1 MPVTSASLTY
11 QFAGI
16 DCTVPLEPDEKR
28 SLYQALYGQAREM
41 SSVDIEEKKTSIDR
55 YQVKI
60 TSTLQVESGP
70 RGAEAV
76 LFTAVFSA
84 YKRNRLDQFTVTF
97 WMTKEQLR
105 K

>member
-1 MPVTSASLTY
+1 MPVTSAFLTY

-16 DCTVPLEPDEKR
+16 ECTVQLEPDEKR
-28 SLYQALYGQAREM
+28 SLYQALYDQAREM
-41 SSVDIEEKKTSIDR
+41 SSVDIEERNTSIDR

-60 TSTLQVESGP
+60 TSTLQADKGP

-76 LFTAVFSA
+76 LFTAVFTSP
-84 YKRNRLDQFTVTF
+84 KKNMLHQFMVTF